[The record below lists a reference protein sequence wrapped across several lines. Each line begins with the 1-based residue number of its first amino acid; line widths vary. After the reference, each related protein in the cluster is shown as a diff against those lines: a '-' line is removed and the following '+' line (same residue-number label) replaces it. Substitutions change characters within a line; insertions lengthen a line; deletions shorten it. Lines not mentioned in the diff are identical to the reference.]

1 MIKLSFGR
9 ISIGTTTDDKSETF
23 SQTLLFQPQI
33 VFELRPQ
40 GEGRYGWRYSAGGT
54 PTPEISSPLGI
65 QSRLYEIST
74 GLVKYNP
81 EAGERGIDN
90 MVEGTKDIE
99 PQTLLTLASGL
110 LIKGPKRL

>member
-1 MIKLSFGR
+1 MKG
-9 ISIGTTTDDKSETF
+9 E
-23 SQTLLFQPQI
+23 LF
-33 VFELRPQ
+33 
-40 GEGRYGWRYSAGGT
+40 YGWRYSAGGS
-54 PTPEISSPLGI
+54 PPPEISPPLGI

-99 PQTLLTLASGL
+99 PQTLTLASGL
-110 LIKGPKRL
+110 VFKGPKRL

>member
-1 MIKLSFGR
+1 MKG
-9 ISIGTTTDDKSETF
+9 G
-23 SQTLLFQPQI
+23 LF
-33 VFELRPQ
+33 
-40 GEGRYGWRYSAGGT
+40 YGWRYSAGGT
-54 PTPEISSPLGI
+54 PPPEISPPLGI

-99 PQTLLTLASGL
+99 PQTLHDPGLGLAY
-110 LIKGPKRL
+110 

>member
-1 MIKLSFGR
+1 MKG
-9 ISIGTTTDDKSETF
+9 G
-23 SQTLLFQPQI
+23 LF
-33 VFELRPQ
+33 
-40 GEGRYGWRYSAGGT
+40 YGWRYSAGGS
-54 PTPEISSPLGI
+54 PPPEISPPLGI

-99 PQTLLTLASGL
+99 PLTLLTLALGL
-110 LIKGPKRL
+110 LIKAPKRL